1 MLVVLISQNSRSV
14 CNKKHLCV
22 LLLICCKDTE
32 KDRNREIFGLLLFA
46 INKESRNSINELRL
60 FVSLLPFGLAQL
72 VDVLCEA

>member
-1 MLVVLISQNSRSV
+1 MLVVMISQNSRSV
-14 CNKKHLCV
+14 CDEKHLCA

-32 KDRNREIFGLLLFA
+32 KGRHREIFELLLFA
-46 INKESRNSINELRL
+46 IDKESRNSNDELRL